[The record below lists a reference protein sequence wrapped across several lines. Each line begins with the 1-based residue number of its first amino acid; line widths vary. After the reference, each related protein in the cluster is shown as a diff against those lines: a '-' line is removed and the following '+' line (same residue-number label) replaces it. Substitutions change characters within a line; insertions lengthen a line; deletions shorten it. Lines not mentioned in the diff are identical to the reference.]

1 MLYAGEIIA
10 DYVSGL
16 LFSGFSVL
24 GQMTSYCLF
33 FGRLCLLCLSARH
46 EFELTNYL

>member
-16 LFSGFSVL
+16 LFFGIFSSRPNDFIL
-24 GQMTSYCLF
+24 SFFRASLF
-33 FGRLCLLCLSARH
+33 ALLVC
-46 EFELTNYL
+46 